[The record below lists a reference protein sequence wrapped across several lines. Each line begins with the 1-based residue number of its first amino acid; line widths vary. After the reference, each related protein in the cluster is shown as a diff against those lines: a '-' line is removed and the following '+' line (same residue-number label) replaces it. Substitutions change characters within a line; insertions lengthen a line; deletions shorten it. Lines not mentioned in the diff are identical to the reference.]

1 MSAPQQAT
9 KWLLRHLIG
18 RGSEEARQV
27 KANIEKY
34 SLKS

>member
-1 MSAPQQAT
+1 MSAPLQARN
-9 KWLLRHLIG
+9 WLQTHLIG

-27 KANIEKY
+27 MANIEKY